1 MNRKTPTPS
10 RYQRN
15 ALAPSLIAAA
25 ILFLAPALILA
36 NWAPLVQFVASI
48 FALIVAWFA
57 MQARHWWWI
66 PVFVAI
72 AVIWNPVYPF
82 GFTGWAWTGAQF
94 VAALAFIAA
103 GILIRNERSAP

>member
-48 FALIVAWFA
+48 FALIVGWFA

-66 PVFVAI
+66 PVFLAI
-72 AVIWNPVYPF
+72 AVIWNPVAPF
-82 GFTGWAWTGAQF
+82 PFSGPVWTTAQPAAAVVFIVAGAT
-94 VAALAFIAA
+94 
-103 GILIRNERSAP
+103 IRVKRK